1 LHRHNLPVKKNSYHH
16 GDLANSLVSAAV
28 SLLETRGVDQLS
40 LREVARVAGVSHGA
54 PAHHFGDKAGLL
66 TAVAIEGYRL
76 LAEALLASQAR
87 PNRSSEQ
94 RLLDAGQAYIRFA
107 LSRPAYFEVMFRPAL
122 THSHDPEY
130 LAAALAPQQILGDS
144 IRRFLL
150 EKSPRSP
157 VPEQQVQTTLL
168 ALWSQVHG
176 FASLWLAGNL
186 GDTADQEQLESIV
199 SAVLGSITPRI

>member
-1 LHRHNLPVKKNSYHH
+1 MMLQVERW
-16 GDLANSLVSAAV
+16 
-28 SLLETRGVDQLS
+28 
-40 LREVARVAGVSHGA
+40 
-54 PAHHFGDKAGLL
+54 
-66 TAVAIEGYRL
+66 L

-94 RLLDAGQAYIRFA
+94 RLLDAGHAYIRFA

-122 THSHDPEY
+122 THSRDPEY
-130 LAAALAPQQILGDS
+130 VAAALAAQHVLGDS

-150 EKSPRSP
+150 EKSPRGR
-157 VPEQQVQTTLL
+157 VPEQQIQTTFL

-186 GDTADQEQLESIV
+186 GDTADTEQLESIV